1 MYPWLG
7 PVSTYV
13 VFYSAGILSHFLISC
28 LIAKHLGLRRR
39 VWIAVSICYML
50 SMTVAARLLYDIQQG
65 QFDFREMLTI
75 WHYLQGGLWGGLLA
89 YFGLAVP
96 LGFILAERKQ
106 EAIDLVAMSIP
117 IPLIFAKLGCLFNGC
132 CYGKKCSLPWA
143 ITFPQG
149 SKLAPPNIPLHP
161 TQIYEILVLICI
173 FVVFR
178 MMKYER
184 WRGKMLLWF
193 LTLYG
198 LGRAVTEF
206 WRGDF
211 DQHLYVYGFTLTQLI
226 CLAAAGISIVLLCFV
241 PCSK

>member
-1 MYPWLG
+1 
-7 PVSTYV
+7 
-13 VFYSAGILSHFLISC
+13 
-28 LIAKHLGLRRR
+28 
-39 VWIAVSICYML
+39 
-50 SMTVAARLLYDIQQG
+50 MTVAARLLYDIQQG

-96 LGFILAERKQ
+96 LGFILAKRKK
-106 EAIDLVAMSIP
+106 EAIDLVAMSVP
-117 IPLIFAKLGCLFNGC
+117 IPLILAKLGCLFNGC
-132 CYGKKCSLPWA
+132 CYGKKCSMPWA

-161 TQIYEILVLICI
+161 TQIYEILALICI

-193 LTLYG
+193 LVLYG
-198 LGRAVTEF
+198 LARAVIEV

-211 DQHLYVYGFTLTQLI
+211 EQHLYIYGFTLTQLI
-226 CLAAAGISIVLLCFV
+226 CLVTAGISIVLLCFA
-241 PCSK
+241 PRLR